1 MTVVINMRDGLDER
15 KIKVA
20 GRFILE
26 GKLVAFPTETVY
38 GLGADALN
46 EKAVRRIFEAKGRPA
61 DNPLIVHIADFNDLK
76 KLAREIPREAKLLA
90 ERFWPG
96 PLTLVLP
103 KREEVPLVTT
113 GGLDT
118 VAVRMPAHE
127 IALALIRASKPVAA
141 PSANISGKPSPTL
154 AEHVID
160 DFYGKIE
167 AIVDGGETR
176 VGVESTVI
184 DLSSERPTLLRPGG
198 LPLEEIERVIGP
210 VEIHPAVKGK
220 AVDLAR
226 APGMKYK
233 HYSPNA
239 QVLVVEGPKE
249 RVREKIKELVEE
261 YRSKGY
267 RVGVMATE
275 KLEADEFFHLGKT
288 VEDVAKNLFKALRE
302 LDRRGV
308 DVIIAEGVE
317 ERGLGLAV
325 MNRLRKASGYR
336 IIRA

>member
-118 VAVRMPAHE
+118 VA
-127 IALALIRASKPVAA
+127 
-141 PSANISGKPSPTL
+141 
-154 AEHVID
+154 
-160 DFYGKIE
+160 
-167 AIVDGGETR
+167 
-176 VGVESTVI
+176 
-184 DLSSERPTLLRPGG
+184 
-198 LPLEEIERVIGP
+198 
-210 VEIHPAVKGK
+210 
-220 AVDLAR
+220 
-226 APGMKYK
+226 
-233 HYSPNA
+233 
-239 QVLVVEGPKE
+239 
-249 RVREKIKELVEE
+249 
-261 YRSKGY
+261 
-267 RVGVMATE
+267 
-275 KLEADEFFHLGKT
+275 
-288 VEDVAKNLFKALRE
+288 
-302 LDRRGV
+302 
-308 DVIIAEGVE
+308 
-317 ERGLGLAV
+317 
-325 MNRLRKASGYR
+325 
-336 IIRA
+336 